1 MVSAVIASRSIGYS
15 RVRRRLSYSI
25 HIDTE
30 SVMLKRPFVLIS
42 IIVAVVLAACSGS
55 SGNGSSGSSEPL
67 QTTTSS
73 IGALQGN
80 NSEGTLMVQDG
91 DLVEVHYDGT
101 LDDGSTFD
109 SSRDRDTPFSFTV
122 GTGQVIAGFD
132 EAVRGLKVG
141 QSREVRIPADEAY
154 GEWSDANVVEVPY
167 GADQS
172 DVAVGDKVYLNTGQP
187 AIVLEVKDGTVVLD
201 ANHELAGK
209 ALTFDIEVLSITR
222 P

>member
-1 MVSAVIASRSIGYS
+1 
-15 RVRRRLSYSI
+15 
-25 HIDTE
+25 
-30 SVMLKRPFVLIS
+30 MLKRPFVFTS
-42 IIVAVVLAACSGS
+42 IAAAVVLAACSG
-55 SGNGSSGSSEPL
+55 GSGSGGDAGMPA
-67 QTTTSS
+67 TTSS
-73 IGALQGN
+73 AAVVQGS
-80 NSEGTLMVQDG
+80 NSEGTLMVQAG

-101 LDDGSTFD
+101 LDDGSSFD
-109 SSRDRDTPFSFTV
+109 SSRERGTPFSFTV
-122 GTGQVIAGFD
+122 GAGEVIDGFD
-132 EAVRGLKVG
+132 EAVLGLKVG

-154 GEWSDANVVEVPY
+154 GERSEDNVVEVPY

-187 AIVLEVKDGTVVLD
+187 AVVLEVKDGTVVLD

>member
-1 MVSAVIASRSIGYS
+1 
-15 RVRRRLSYSI
+15 
-25 HIDTE
+25 
-30 SVMLKRPFVLIS
+30 
-42 IIVAVVLAACSGS
+42 
-55 SGNGSSGSSEPL
+55 
-67 QTTTSS
+67 
-73 IGALQGN
+73 
-80 NSEGTLMVQDG
+80 MVQDG

-109 SSRDRDTPFSFTV
+109 SSRDRGTPFSFTV

-141 QSREVRIPADEAY
+141 ESRSVRIPAEEAY
-154 GEWSDANVVEVPY
+154 GEWSQDNVVEVPV
-167 GADQS
+167 GEGQD
-172 DVAVGDKVYLNTGQP
+172 DVTVGDKVFLNTGQG
-187 AIVLEVKDGTVVLD
+187 AVVLEVKDGTVVLD